1 MSVRDRR
8 IRRRG
13 RTDSYEE
20 VDPMNFVSNLS
31 DVMLILAV
39 GIMVALILH
48 WQVPVG
54 QKAETQE
61 QQQQEE
67 GQDMVTFSDNDL
79 DNQQE
84 MPEAAQEIGNVYYDE
99 ETGTYYILQND

>member
-8 IRRRG
+8 KRRRG

-20 VDPMNFVSNLS
+20 VDPMNFVSNMS

-54 QKAETQE
+54 QKTETQE

-84 MPEAAQEIGNVYYDE
+84 MPEAAQEVGNVYYDE